1 MSIAVII
8 PARYDSVRFPGKPL
22 ALISGKPM
30 IEHVVSAAKKSK
42 LANQVIVAT
51 DDERICDF
59 VTNKLSTKAVLTSKK
74 HNSGTDRIS
83 EVVKKDPS
91 IKLIVNL
98 QGDEP
103 LIPSSYIDKVLEPLL
118 TSEPPD
124 FNTPGHLSMTS
135 LITQITNND
144 DLNNP
149 NIVKVV
155 MDSNGFA
162 LYFSR
167 SAIPYNRTGKKDI
180 KYFKHIGIYGYTREA
195 ILQFNLL
202 LQSSLEQSECL
213 EQLRAMEN
221 GIKIK
226 LEVVPK
232 AFPAIDIPDDIK
244 IVENIIKLQAV
255 KS

>member
-1 MSIAVII
+1 MSIVVII

-30 IEHVVSAAKKSK
+30 IEHVVSAAQKSK

-59 VTNKLSTKAVLTSKK
+59 VTNKLSSKAVLTSKK

-118 TSEPPD
+118 T
-124 FNTPGHLSMTS
+124 PGTISMTS

-202 LQSSLEQSECL
+202 PQSSLEQSECL

-232 AFPAIDIPDDIK
+232 AFPAVDIPDDIN